1 VKKFLPAS
9 GIVLLL
15 SSLVFGSPDYFLWL
29 LDEGRG
35 EVAVESGSY
44 GVDLPITSPA
54 WSKEGPVGQGAAL
67 TFDGTGKTYVSK
79 EMGIGVNTIEMWI
92 RPRKLEGMQ
101 FLFSTKFT
109 STSRIAFGLSGDSLY
124 VSDEWWSQK
133 QEVAA
138 EKAFTAADVGK
149 WSHVAVTM
157 GAKGYRL
164 YKNGKLM
171 AQKAG
176 SPFGSQSDRIAIGIN
191 SWDLKGGGFHGDI
204 AQIRLTAAELEPGK
218 GTGRDELGWAG
229 SLAFAKIVRPS
240 LEWVGAARE
249 VNLFI
254 REEKPVLTLRV
265 FNRFYED
272 LPPMKITVAR
282 KDQYTGQELSPIELN
297 VAEPIKGRAE
307 KRIPVDMGI
316 TQAGVYNVTAKGP
329 NGSEGA
335 TSVTWVRGPQP
346 EDGPGPVPFFGNSS
360 HAGFGKEDW
369 LLRREFGSRAERGS
383 LVMWQNTPK
392 PGKIDWPKADQD
404 VVTSLAVPSGSQ
416 VFGYTGYTPAF
427 ASPMPEGKKDIHD
440 LPIFSH
446 YVDWVQQAARHY
458 KGFITYWEIWN
469 EPNGDGVFLNGT
481 AEQVADLHKAGFLAV
496 KRVDPSL
503 KVIGASLV
511 SVDPE
516 FMDRLYDSGAVDYMD
531 VIAFHG
537 YQWVY
542 PPDYSIASQLQG
554 MIAWRDKYAPN
565 RALWNDEWG
574 VTVAKQREE
583 PARYAQLTARQ
594 LILDRALGIQ
604 HSDIYTWDGH
614 EYRLWFGRQATPAA
628 IAYRT
633 AAQFLTNVT
642 PAAAISEGANGVFAY
657 AFKNKEGLVLAAWD
671 VDNERVNQ
679 LENIPVN
686 PGKAALYD
694 LMGNPCPIKIQEG
707 KVSLPLSKGPVF
719 LEGVLPS
726 YLEYGS
732 GLKASPDGLP
742 PVRHPSL
749 WYSYHYPTGTE
760 VLGLPWGESR
770 EIVLRV
776 YNDGEKAI
784 TGELNLAS
792 PDGALMLSE
801 SRLAV
806 SLPPHTMKEVSVNI
820 QPVGKPREGVYRI
833 TVHGRAEGM
842 NFGNMRIRCYVAEGE
857 TTLFHMNTWEV
868 TAHLVS
874 SEKKDQW
881 THACIVMPGG
891 YLKFKFDLKNARLA
905 RLARQM
911 TPFSSAVQNDGQFRI
926 SASLDDQKWDVL
938 HEGQDAMAWREVD
951 LSAYAGKDVLVR
963 FDNPTAKTSSVIRQ
977 FKLTRV
983 LKTKK

>member
-1 VKKFLPAS
+1 MKKFLSAS

-15 SSLVFGSPDYFLWL
+15 SSLVFGAPDYYLWL
-29 LDEGRG
+29 LDEGQG
-35 EVAVESGSY
+35 SAAVDSGSR
-44 GVDLPITSPA
+44 GVDLVINSPA
-54 WSKEGPVGQGAAL
+54 WSKDGPVGQDGAL
-67 TFDGTGKTYVSK
+67 TFDETGKTYVSK
-79 EMGIGVNTIEMWI
+79 EMGIAVNTVEMWI
-92 RPRKLEGMQ
+92 RPRKLEGTQ

-109 STSRIAFGLSGDSLY
+109 STSRIAFGLSGDRLY
-124 VSDEWWSQK
+124 VSDEWWAQK
-133 QEVAA
+133 QGVSA
-138 EKAFTAADVGK
+138 EKAFTKEDLGK

-164 YKNGKLM
+164 YKNGKLV

-176 SPFGSQSDRIAIGIN
+176 SPFGSQADRIAIGIS
-191 SWDLKGGGFHGDI
+191 SWDLKSTAFQGDI
-204 AQIRLTAAELEPGK
+204 AQVRLTAAELEPGK
-218 GTGRDELGWAG
+218 GTGKEELAWSG

-240 LEWVGAARE
+240 LEWLGAARE
-249 VNLFI
+249 GNLFI

-265 FNRFYED
+265 FNRFYAD
-272 LPPMKITVAR
+272 LPPMKITVVR

-316 TQAGVYNVTAKGP
+316 KQASVYNVTAKGP
-329 NGSEGA
+329 AGSEGT
-335 TSVTWVRGPQP
+335 TSVTWIRGSQP
-346 EDGPGPVPFFGNSS
+346 EDPSGLVPFFGNSS
-360 HAGFGKEDW
+360 HAGFAKEDW

-383 LVMWQNTPK
+383 LVMWHNTPK
-392 PGKIDWPKADQD
+392 PGKIEWPKADQD

-440 LPIFSH
+440 LPILSH

-458 KGFITYWEIWN
+458 LKFIRYWEIWN
-469 EPNGDGVFLNGT
+469 EPNGSGVFLNGS

-516 FMDRLYDSGAVDYMD
+516 FMDRLFDAGAVDYMD
-531 VIAFHG
+531 VIAFHN
-537 YQWVY
+537 YQWGY
-542 PPDYSIASQLQG
+542 PPDDSIVSQLQM

-565 RALWNDEWG
+565 RPLWNDEWG
-574 VTVAKQREE
+574 AWAKQSQE
-583 PARYAQLTARQ
+583 PVRYAQLTARQ

-604 HSDIYTWDGH
+604 HSDTYTWDGH
-614 EYRLWFGRQATPAA
+614 DYRLWFGRQATPSA

-633 AAQFLTNVT
+633 TAQFLTNVT
-642 PAAAISEGANGVFAY
+642 PAAAISEGTNGVFAY
-657 AFKNKEGLVLAAWD
+657 AFKNKEGLVLTAWD
-671 VDNERVNQ
+671 VDDERADQ
-679 LENIPVN
+679 LENIPVI

-694 LMGNPCPIKIQEG
+694 LMGNPCPINVQEG
-707 KVSLPLSKGPVF
+707 KVSLPLSRGPVF

-726 YLEYGS
+726 YLEGGS
-732 GLKASPDGLP
+732 GLKASPDGIP

-784 TGELNLAS
+784 SGELNLAS
-792 PDGALMLSE
+792 PDGALKLSE
-801 SRLAV
+801 SRPAV
-806 SLPPHTMKEVSVNI
+806 SLPPHTMKEVFFKV

-833 TVHGRAEGM
+833 TIHGRAEGM
-842 NFGNMRIRCYVAEGE
+842 NFGKMNIRCYVAEGE
-857 TTLFHMNTWEV
+857 TTWFHMNTWEATTHV
-868 TAHLVS
+868 VS
-874 SEKKDQW
+874 SEKLDQW
-881 THACIVMPGG
+881 IHACAVTTGG
-891 YLKFKFDLKNARLA
+891 YIKFKFDLKNARLA
-905 RLARQM
+905 RLAGQM
-911 TPFSSAVQNDGQFRI
+911 QSFSPTPHDGGHFRI
-926 SASLDDQKWDVL
+926 SASLDDRKWDVL
-938 HEGQDAMAWREVD
+938 LEGQDTLAWREVD
-951 LSAYAGKDVLVR
+951 LSPYAGKDVLIR
-963 FDNPTAKTSSVIRQ
+963 FDNPTNKGWPIIRQ
-977 FKLTRV
+977 LKLTRFR
-983 LKTKK
+983 K